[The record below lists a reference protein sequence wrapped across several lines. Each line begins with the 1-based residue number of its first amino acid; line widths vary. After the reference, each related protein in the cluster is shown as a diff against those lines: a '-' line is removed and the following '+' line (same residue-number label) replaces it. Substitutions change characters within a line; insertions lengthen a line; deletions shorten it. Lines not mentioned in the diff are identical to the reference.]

1 MVSDARGNTLQTNT
15 VSMSIFKPLTVLN
28 DLADYVG
35 PLGSTASFT
44 VEAEGDG
51 LSYQWWVKKPSA
63 SKFSKSSITGP
74 TYSVTLTE
82 ARDGN
87 QIYCVVSDAHGST
100 VQTNTVSMTVGMELS
115 VAELE
120 DYVGAEGSTASFTVD
135 ALGDGL
141 TYQWW
146 VKKPSASKFSKS
158 SITGPTYSVTL
169 TEARNGNQ
177 IYCVV
182 MDSHGNAVQTN
193 TVTMSIAEPLVI
205 TAELADYVGPLGS
218 TASFTVAAE
227 GSGLS
232 YQWYV
237 KKPSATKFSKSSVTS
252 PTYAVELTEARNG
265 NQVYCVVTDALGN
278 TEHTNT
284 VTMSVG

>member
-1 MVSDARGNTLQTNT
+1 MIRRPPRSTLFPYTT
-15 VSMSIFKPLTVLN
+15 LFR
-28 DLADYVG
+28 
-35 PLGSTASFT
+35 
-44 VEAEGDG
+44 
-51 LSYQWWVKKPSA
+51 
-63 SKFSKSSITGP
+63 SSITGP

-100 VQTNTVSMTVGMELS
+100 VQTNTVSMTVGDVLC

-120 DYVGAEGSTASFTVD
+120 DYAGAEGSTATFTVD

-141 TYQWW
+141 TYEWW
-146 VKKPSASKFSKS
+146 VKKPSASRFSKS

-193 TVTMSIAEPLVI
+193 TVTMIIAEPLVVADL
-205 TAELADYVGPLGS
+205 TDYVGPLGS

-237 KKPSATKFSKSSVTS
+237 KKPSATKFSKSSITG
-252 PTYAVELTEARNG
+252 PTYSVELTEARNG
-265 NQVYCVVTDALGN
+265 NQIYCVVTDALGN